1 MISVVVVEESLLS
14 YKYIYSELQKKKKN
28 LVLII
33 KNCGLD
39 G

>member
-14 YKYIYSELQKKKKN
+14 YKYIYSELQKKKN